1 MLPTFDDID
10 WEKSTLRQLK
20 TFRKI
25 VRPNPSKFGL
35 SKADLELLEKWIK
48 KKQTDYHVQAGI
60 QASNRIIEFLKRAT
74 K

>member
-1 MLPTFDDID
+1 MLPTFNDID

-25 VRPNPSKFGL
+25 VRHNPSKFGL
-35 SKADLELLEKWIK
+35 TKADLKLLDEWIK
-48 KKQTDYHVQAGI
+48 KKQSEYHVQAGI
-60 QASNRIIEFLKRAT
+60 QASNRLIEFLKRAT